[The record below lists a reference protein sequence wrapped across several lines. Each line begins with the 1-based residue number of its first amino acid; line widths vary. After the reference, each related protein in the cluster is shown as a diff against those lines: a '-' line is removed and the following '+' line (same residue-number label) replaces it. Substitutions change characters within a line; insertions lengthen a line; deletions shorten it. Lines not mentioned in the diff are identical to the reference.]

1 MSAVNGIAWFQIGT
15 DRPEEAERFY
25 GGLFG
30 WTFDA
35 TVPGYRIISTPAE
48 GGIQGGLA
56 DTGGQGPNHAVFSVQ
71 VDDTD
76 AVCRAAEAAG
86 GKVLVRR
93 TSAAGIEIAHLLD
106 PAGNQFQVFTPP
118 AG

>member
-1 MSAVNGIAWFQIGT
+1 MSAVNGIGWFQIGT
-15 DRPEEAERFY
+15 DRPDEAARFY

-30 WTFDA
+30 WTFDDA
-35 TVPGYRIISTPAE
+35 VPGYRIISTPAE

-56 DTGGQGPNHAVFSVQ
+56 DTGGQGPNHAVFSVL
-71 VDDTD
+71 VADTD
-76 AVCRAAEAAG
+76 ATCRAAEAAG

-106 PAGNQFQVFTPP
+106 PSGNQFQVFTPP
-118 AG
+118 AS